1 MGDPAAAIAHIRES
15 LKFSC
20 SFKVIKSVAGFFKW
34 AVNSSI
40 EKTLRKT
47 QAKFWMI
54 LTNLTKPDTS
64 NKVGG

>member
-15 LKFSC
+15 LKFSR

-40 EKTLRKT
+40 EKIKKNSSKILDDLG
-47 QAKFWMI
+47 KFTTGSG
-54 LTNLTKPDTS
+54 L
-64 NKVGG
+64 